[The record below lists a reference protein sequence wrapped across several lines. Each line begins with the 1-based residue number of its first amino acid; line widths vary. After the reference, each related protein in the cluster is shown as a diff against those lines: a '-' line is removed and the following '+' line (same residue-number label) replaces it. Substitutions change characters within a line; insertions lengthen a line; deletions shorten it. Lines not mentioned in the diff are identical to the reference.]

1 MYIIDEFI
9 NELNNLALFIEYDKR
24 FLDLH
29 QLISKILDYIID
41 FQDINEFYKYMNEL
55 ENYTIKIDNIN
66 KLEDLSF
73 VILITNNIKTI
84 VNLLNIIKYE
94 IL

>member
-41 FQDINEFYKYMNEL
+41 FQDINEFDKYMNEL